1 MKAVDFFCGAGG
13 VTCGFKQAGID
24 VVVGIDIDATC
35 KDTYEKNNKGAKF
48 LEADISDL
56 AKEKLG
62 TDYNISKNDDDLI
75 FIGCSPCQ
83 YFTNL
88 KTDKTKSE
96 SSRMLLE
103 SFREFVDY
111 YRPGYVFIE
120 NVPGIEKKKE
130 SPLKD
135 FKKYLSNN
143 GYVFSDK
150 VINAKYL
157 GVPQNR
163 RRYILVAT
171 RVKDSISLPEQ
182 NKDKNEFV
190 TLRKAI
196 GNKKTFP
203 VVKAG
208 HTDITNFQ
216 HSVAAVSEL
225 NLKRLKNTPK
235 DGGTRL
241 NWANNNELQL
251 DCYKKHDGHTD
262 VYGRMY
268 WDKPSP
274 TITTKFRYTSTG
286 RYSHPEQDRAISIR
300 EGATLQSFP
309 LDYVFYANSQNEM
322 ARMIGNAV
330 PPKLAEKVAEVII
343 YQGE

>member
-24 VVVGIDIDATC
+24 VVVGIDIDAIC
-35 KDTYEKNNKGAKF
+35 KDTYEKNNTGAEF

-56 AKEKLG
+56 AKDKLE
-62 TDYNISKNDDDLI
+62 TNYQISKNDDDLI

-96 SSRMLLE
+96 TSRMLLE
-103 SFREFVDY
+103 DFREFVDY
-111 YRPGYVFIE
+111 YKPGYLFVE
-120 NVPGIEKKKE
+120 NVPGIEKKEE

-135 FKKYLSNN
+135 FKKYLAKN
-143 GYVFSDK
+143 GYVFADK

-171 RVKDSISLPEQ
+171 RVKDSISLPKENK
-182 NKDKNEFV
+182 NKDEIA
-190 TLRKAI
+190 TLREAI
-196 GNKKTFP
+196 GNTKKFP
-203 VVKAG
+203 VVEAG
-208 HTDITNFQ
+208 HTDESDFQ
-216 HSVAAVSEL
+216 HSVAALSDL

-241 NWANNNELQL
+241 SWANDEELQL
-251 DCYKKHDGHTD
+251 ECYKDHNGHTD
-262 VYGRMY
+262 VYGRMS

-274 TITTKFRYTSTG
+274 AITTKFRYTSTG
-286 RYSHPEQDRAISIR
+286 RYSHPEQNRAISLR

-309 LDYVFYANSQNEM
+309 LSYVFHSQSQNEI

-330 PPKLAEKVAEVII
+330 PPKLAKEVAKSLTN
-343 YQGE
+343 

>member
-13 VTCGFKQAGID
+13 VTCGFEQAGID
-24 VVVGIDIDATC
+24 VVVGIDIDKTC
-35 KDTYEKNNKGAKF
+35 KKTYEKNNKGAKF

-56 AKEKLG
+56 AKEKLEA
-62 TDYNISKNDDDLI
+62 DYQISKNEDDLI

-83 YFTNL
+83 YYTNL

-103 SFREFVDY
+103 DFREFVDY
-111 YRPGYVFIE
+111 YLPGYVFIE

-135 FKKYLSNN
+135 FKKYLTKN

-157 GVPQNR
+157 GIPQNR

-171 RVKDSISLPEQ
+171 RVKDSISLPKE
-182 NKDKNEFV
+182 NKNEFV
-190 TLRKAI
+190 TLRDAI
-196 GNKKTFP
+196 GNTKKFP
-203 VVKAG
+203 VVEAG
-208 HTDITNFQ
+208 HTDESDFQ
-216 HSVAAVSEL
+216 HSVAALSDL

-235 DGGTRL
+235 NGGTRL
-241 NWANNNELQL
+241 NWADNQELQL
-251 DCYKKHDGHTD
+251 DCYKEHNGHTD
-262 VYGRMY
+262 VYGRMS

-274 TITTKFRYTSTG
+274 AITTKFRYTSTG
-286 RYSHPEQDRAISIR
+286 RYSHPEQNRAISLR
-300 EGATLQSFP
+300 EGATIQSFP
-309 LDYVFYANSQNEM
+309 LNYVFHAESQNEI

-330 PPKLAEKVAEVII
+330 PPLLAQKVADSILKI
-343 YQGE
+343 DS